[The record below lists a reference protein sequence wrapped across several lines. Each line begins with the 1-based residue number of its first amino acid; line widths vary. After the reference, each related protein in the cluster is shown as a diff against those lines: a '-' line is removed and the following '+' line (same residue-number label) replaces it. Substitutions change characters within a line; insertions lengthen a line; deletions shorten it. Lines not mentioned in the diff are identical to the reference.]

1 MCLSNIML
9 RVHLIISFSNLNVF
23 ELMPRVESFVGT
35 ADKREGDHDDRNDTR
50 HCFCSPWVVRV
61 EP

>member
-1 MCLSNIML
+1 MCLSNILL
-9 RVHLIISFSNLNVF
+9 REHLNVF

-50 HCFCSPWVVRV
+50 HCFCSPRAVRV